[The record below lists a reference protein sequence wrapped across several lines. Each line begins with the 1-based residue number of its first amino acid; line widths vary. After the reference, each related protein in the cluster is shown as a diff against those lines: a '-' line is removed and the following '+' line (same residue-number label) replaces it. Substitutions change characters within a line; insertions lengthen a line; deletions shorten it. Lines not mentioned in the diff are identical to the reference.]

1 MYEKRL
7 AILKAAS
14 KVFSERGYRGASMD
28 EIALEAGI
36 VKGTLYYNFKNKEEL
51 FDQIVEYGINELKSK
66 IEEVNKLDMNAR
78 LKLRK
83 CIKVQLEYVYKNKE
97 FFKVI
102 LSQIWGEDNR
112 QKKLRSLVKEY
123 IDDIKLIIEEAIE
136 QKIIADTDSLMLA
149 HAFFATIAST
159 ALYDVIEGNTKTS
172 YVAIDNILKFTL
184 KGMQYD
190 LDNM

>member
-1 MYEKRL
+1 MNEKRL

-51 FDQIVEYGINELKSK
+51 FDQIVEYGINQLKSK
-66 IEEVNKLDMNAR
+66 IEEVNKLNMNAR

-102 LSQIWGEDNR
+102 LSQFWGEDNR
-112 QKKLRSLVKEY
+112 QK
-123 IDDIKLIIEEAIE
+123 
-136 QKIIADTDSLMLA
+136 
-149 HAFFATIAST
+149 
-159 ALYDVIEGNTKTS
+159 
-172 YVAIDNILKFTL
+172 
-184 KGMQYD
+184 
-190 LDNM
+190 

>member
-1 MYEKRL
+1 MNEKKL
-7 AILKAAS
+7 GILRAAS

-51 FDQIVEYGINELKSK
+51 FDDIVEYGINELKGK
-66 IEEVNKLDMNAR
+66 VEDVNKLNLDPRM
-78 LKLRK
+78 KLRK

-97 FFKVI
+97 IFKVI
-102 LSQIWGEDNR
+102 LSQIWGEDDR
-112 QKKLRSLVKEY
+112 QKKLRFLVKGY
-123 IDDIKLIIEEAIE
+123 IDDIKVIIQEAIE
-136 QKIIADTDSLMLA
+136 HKIIADTDPLMLA
-149 HAFFATIAST
+149 HAFFAAIAST

-190 LDNM
+190 IDNI